1 MLKWNFNCP
10 PTTDI
15 PRGDEEL
22 LQFLDNE
29 CTADSRRTLLAGF
42 LNKVPIGYH
51 ILSELLP
58 PQARSSVYLIA
69 SQNPENV
76 AVATKALN
84 GLATKLDPGN
94 YEMNNAWY
102 VLVES
107 VRAVKGLLDPYNTLI
122 STYRRVE
129 VLALNWLSL
138 KEPDEKARKTAG
150 QYFMQRVRAAVPEKE
165 V

>member
-1 MLKWNFNCP
+1 MLSWNFNCP

-15 PRGDEEL
+15 PEGDEEL

-29 CTADSRRTLLAGF
+29 CTADSRRALLAGF
-42 LNKVPIGYH
+42 VHKVPIGYH

-58 PQARSSVYLIA
+58 PQAKTSVYLIA
-69 SQNPENV
+69 SQNPANI
-76 AVATKALN
+76 AAATKVLN

-102 VLVES
+102 ILVES
-107 VRAVKGLLDPYNTLI
+107 VRAAKGLLDPYNTII
-122 STYRRVE
+122 STYRRIE
-129 VLALNWLSL
+129 VLSLNWLSL
-138 KEPDEKARKTAG
+138 KEPDEKARKAAV
-150 QYFMQRVRAAVPEKE
+150 QYFMEKIREAVPEKG

>member
-15 PRGDEEL
+15 PEGDEEL

-29 CTADSRRTLLAGF
+29 CTADSRRALLARF
-42 LNKVPIGYH
+42 VHKVPIGFH
-51 ILSELLP
+51 TLSELLP
-58 PQARSSVYLIA
+58 PQARNSVYLIA

-76 AVATKALN
+76 AVATKVLN

-129 VLALNWLSL
+129 VLSLNWLSSA
-138 KEPDEKARKTAG
+138 DEDARKRATEF
-150 QYFMQRVRAAVPEKE
+150 FMQRVRAAVPEKG